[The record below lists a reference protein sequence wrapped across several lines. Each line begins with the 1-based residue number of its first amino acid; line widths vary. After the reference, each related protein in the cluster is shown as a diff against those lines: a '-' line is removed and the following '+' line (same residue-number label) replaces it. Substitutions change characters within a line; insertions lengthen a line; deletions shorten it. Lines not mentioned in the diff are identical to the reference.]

1 MELTKQEREYRNL
14 TAESFTGLSVGLWTV
29 SLVGYLTSGVTGATY
44 FLAVVGAISVLISIY
59 LMLLWNLGQKSVLKF
74 LGTNK
79 IINIVKL
86 LVWLIV
92 ILTFGVNL
100 VQTKVI
106 WLIVTGLI
114 TMILA
119 IIVFYVALFRMS
131 KDKRKEKLT

>member
-14 TAESFTGLSVGLWTV
+14 TAESFAGLSIGLWTV
-29 SLVGYLTSGVTGATY
+29 SLIGYLTSGVTGATY

-59 LMLLWNLGQKSVLKF
+59 LMLPWNLGQKSALKF
-74 LGTNK
+74 LETNK
-79 IINIVKL
+79 IMSIVKL

-92 ILTFGVNL
+92 ILAFGVNL
-100 VQTKVI
+100 IQTKII
-106 WLIVTGLI
+106 WLIIAGLI

-119 IIVFYVALFRMS
+119 FIVFYVVLFRTS